1 VLGGG
6 HDVVFDDDSAGEA
19 ADIVAIRVL
28 GGMDAPT
35 AIEVTLY
42 HCKYSNS
49 PLPGHRIDDLYVV
62 CGQAQKSVAW
72 VTSETKK
79 SDIFTHLLRREM
91 DRVNNGR
98 PTRFELGNIDLLQT
112 IREMSYMLSVS
123 FSIAIIQPGLSCAE
137 VSPEQLQLLGVT
149 ENYLLE
155 TYQLPF
161 QVIAS
166 A

>member
-1 VLGGG
+1 
-6 HDVVFDDDSAGEA
+6 
-19 ADIVAIRVL
+19 
-28 GGMDAPT
+28 
-35 AIEVTLY
+35 
-42 HCKYSNS
+42 
-49 PLPGHRIDDLYVV
+49 
-62 CGQAQKSVAW
+62 
-72 VTSETKK
+72 
-79 SDIFTHLLRREM
+79 M

-137 VSPEQLQLLGVT
+137 VSPDQLQLLGVT